1 MAAIPQNN
9 GCQNDILERQTY
21 MKLDLTD
28 MLYAL
33 SFALDKVEEE
43 LLGIDTGHGKR
54 VAYLSL
60 LMGEE
65 AGYQEEEL
73 RDFIGCCLLHDNALT
88 EFIHEE
94 LSHSQMAELL
104 SVKLSDIADQK
115 KTKLNH
121 DHSVIG
127 EQNIRMIP
135 FRTDVKNIILYHHE
149 NADGSGALGMTVAET
164 SLKSQILRLAD
175 IVDTSCRLKTM
186 TRAEFDDTR
195 GFVENRKGTLFS
207 KEAVDLFLKAVDYD
221 KIVRMQEKDV
231 LSCLHE
237 KLQEKI
243 LDYSDEE
250 VRNIAGLFA
259 KIVDYKSEF
268 TQNHSAGVAQKAG
281 IMAQYYH
288 FDDEKAIRY
297 YFAGAMHDIGKLAVI
312 NDILEKPG
320 KLTVDEFAEMKNHA
334 AASRYILSQ
343 IKEIPDIVDWASN
356 HHEKLNGKGY
366 PQGLT
371 AEELGFEERLMAC
384 IDIYQA
390 LTEKRPYKDGM
401 SHEKTISIMMDMVG
415 KGELDEKIVQDIAIV
430 MAG

>member
-1 MAAIPQNN
+1 
-9 GCQNDILERQTY
+9 

-33 SFALDKVEEE
+33 SFALDKVEVE

-54 VAYLSL
+54 VAYLAL

-94 LSHSQMAELL
+94 LSRSQISQSL
-104 SVKLSDIADQK
+104 SVEISNIAKLKGS
-115 KTKLNH
+115 KLNH

-127 EQNIRMIP
+127 EQNIRLMP

-149 NADGSGALGMTVAET
+149 NADGSGALGMAASET
-164 SLKSQILRLAD
+164 TLKSQILRLAD
-175 IVDTSCRLKTM
+175 CIDTSRHLTTM
-186 TRAEFDDTR
+186 TNAEFEELCIW
-195 GFVENRKGTLFS
+195 VESLEGVLFS
-207 KEAVDLFLKAVDYD
+207 KEAVELFLKVIDYD
-221 KIVRMQEKDV
+221 KIVRLQDNDL
-231 LSCLHE
+231 LSYLHE
-237 KLQEKI
+237 KLHQEI
-243 LDYSDEE
+243 IDYSDAEI
-250 VRNIAGLFA
+250 RNIAGLFA

-268 TQNHSAGVAQKAG
+268 TQNHSRGVAEKAEM
-281 IMAQYYH
+281 MARYYG
-288 FDDEKAIRY
+288 FDDEKAIRF
-297 YFAGAMHDIGKLAVI
+297 YFAGAMHDIGKLVVV

-320 KLTVDEFAEMKNHA
+320 KLTIDEFAEMKNHA
-334 AASRYILSQ
+334 SATRYILSQ
-343 IKEIPDIVDWASN
+343 IKEISDIVNWASN

-371 AEELGFEERLMAC
+371 ADEIGFEDRLMAC

-401 SHEKTISIMMDMVG
+401 SHEKSISIMMDMVH
-415 KGELDEKIVQDIAIV
+415 KDELDEKIVQDMANV
-430 MAG
+430 MSNNALLK